1 MFALGTKILGK
12 ELGLIANHCALCIT
26 ELLNICTVPCTCSL
40 ALAPCTST
48 CAGGSVESVGLCRAW
63 PGLQALALEEGV
75 PPSGHEFAHWAE
87 RPALALTRL
96 ALAITVGDSCWG
108 L

>member
-48 CAGGSVESVGLCRAW
+48 CAGGSVESVGLSSSLARSAGPGSGGGRA
-63 PGLQALALEEGV
+63 ALGPRVGSWRGA
-75 PPSGHEFAHWAE
+75 PPS
-87 RPALALTRL
+87 LSLTSPWPSL
-96 ALAITVGDSCWG
+96 SETAVGS
-108 L
+108 

>member
-1 MFALGTKILGK
+1 M
-12 ELGLIANHCALCIT
+12 
-26 ELLNICTVPCTCSL
+26 
-40 ALAPCTST
+40 
-48 CAGGSVESVGLCRAW
+48 ESVGLYRAW

>member
-1 MFALGTKILGK
+1 MGRWK
-12 ELGLIANHCALCIT
+12 
-26 ELLNICTVPCTCSL
+26 VL
-40 ALAPCTST
+40 ACH
-48 CAGGSVESVGLCRAW
+48 RAW

-75 PPSGHEFAHWAE
+75 PPSGHELAHWAE